1 MGTKSKQPG
10 SRVGGSRLAA
20 PDLIA
25 YTYPMDIT
33 QISDGE
39 DWLIQRLTSIL
50 QDDAIQDLYV
60 HQVIGALEMMK
71 IQYAMWQLEDVE

>member
-1 MGTKSKQPG
+1 
-10 SRVGGSRLAA
+10 
-20 PDLIA
+20 
-25 YTYPMDIT
+25 MDIT

-71 IQYAMWQLEDVE
+71 IQYAMWQLEETE

>member
-1 MGTKSKQPG
+1 MLSGDRLF
-10 SRVGGSRLAA
+10 SRVSPALNLAA
-20 PDLIA
+20 PSPFA

-71 IQYAMWQLEDVE
+71 IQ